1 MSSLRRVSE
10 GRAGAEQSEA
20 PGKAA
25 GGLTRRDRSAD
36 CAGHAYRTAIDSVY
50 ERKEQ

>member
-1 MSSLRRVSE
+1 MD
-10 GRAGAEQSEA
+10 
-20 PGKAA
+20 A

-36 CAGHAYRTAIDSVY
+36 CAGTLAAIDSVY